1 MKPPR
6 YILPVIV
13 IAQFCCTSLWFA
25 SNGVIEDIV
34 NIFGFKN
41 SATAYLTSAV
51 QLGFITGTISFAI
64 FCVVDRISPS
74 KVFFLCA
81 ILGAIFNGFIL
92 WGSNSI
98 YSMILFRFLT
108 GLSLAGIYPVGMKI
122 ASDYYQKGLGKS
134 LGYLVGALVLG
145 TAIPHLL
152 KGFVEPDTWYIVIII
167 TSGLAVLGGIIVMIF
182 VPDGPFRSRN
192 EKVNLLAFFEVF
204 KVQNF
209 RNPAFGYFGHMWELY
224 AFWTFTPLMLQYYAK
239 YHNIMMNV
247 SLLSFCIIAIGS
259 LSCIASAHLTQ
270 KYSTINVAKY
280 ILITSGFCCLVS
292 PILFQISSPIVY
304 VSFFMTWGMFVIADS
319 PLFSTLVAH
328 NAPIKLRGTALTI
341 VNGVGFLITILSI
354 QLLDYLSTWIDYKYL
369 LVVLILG
376 PVFGVYHLGNPV
388 QIKE

>member
-247 SLLSFCIIAIGS
+247 SLLSFCIISIGS